1 MVQALV
7 QYPDKTIKKVSGPVR
22 YFDDELKETL
32 TNMKDTIN
40 AYELDGLA
48 SIQIG
53 VPQSILVFKQEDGTF
68 IEMMNSRIIRR
79 KDPLEIDEQTAYYPD
94 YEYTLTR
101 ENWVSVIYEDANA
114 QPQVFKAEGKLA
126 HLIQRKFDYLF
137 GGTFADKLTHKE
149 RKNLEKSLSSEGLH
163 GSFESYDNMSNSV
176 YFTSFVEKLLFFV
189 FLSLFGKLFNASDDT
204 LHMFFTYD
212 TFATAGSVILMVV
225 YYIYAKRESEA
236 RLSCT
241 GCQVINFLAISIK
254 YVLITLV
261 LFTASVY
268 LVQP

>member
-22 YFDDELKETL
+22 HFDDELMQTL

-40 AYELDGLA
+40 AYNLDGLA

-53 VPQSILVFKQEDGTF
+53 IPQSILVLKKDDGTF

-79 KDPLEIDEQTAYYPD
+79 KDKVEVEEKTMYYPN
-94 YEYTLTR
+94 YNYKVER
-101 ENWVSVIYEDANA
+101 ENWVSVTYEDTHGDMQVLKA
-114 QPQVFKAEGKLA
+114 QGSLA
-126 HLIQRKFDYLF
+126 HLVQRKFDYLF
-137 GGTFADKLTHKE
+137 GGTFADKLTHKG
-149 RKNLEKSLSSEGLH
+149 RQNLEKSLSKEGLH

-189 FLSLFGKLFNASDDT
+189 FLTLFGKLFSASEET
-204 LHMFFTYD
+204 LGMFYTYD
-212 TFATAGSVILMVV
+212 KYATGISIVLMIT
-225 YYIYAKRESEA
+225 YYIYAKKESEA

-254 YVLITLV
+254 YILITLV
-261 LFTASVY
+261 LFGLSTY
-268 LVQP
+268 LVR